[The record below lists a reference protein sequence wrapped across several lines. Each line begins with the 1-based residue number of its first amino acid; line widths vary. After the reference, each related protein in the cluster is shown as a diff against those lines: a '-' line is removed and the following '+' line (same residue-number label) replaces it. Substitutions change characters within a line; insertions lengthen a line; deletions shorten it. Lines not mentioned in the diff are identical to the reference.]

1 MEWRGERSK
10 PQQQPT
16 DNTQHNS
23 QDSAG
28 WSGPWLNQS
37 KEFEEEEK
45 EMMLLMRG

>member
-1 MEWRGERSK
+1 MERGTKQTATTTHR
-10 PQQQPT
+10 
-16 DNTQHNS
+16 DYTQHNS